1 MVDFKSIVI
10 PEEIII
16 VENSSDQCYVV
27 LSDKL
32 DMLES
37 ARSWADGLYYGLLNM
52 V

>member
-16 VENSSDQCYVV
+16 VENSSGQGYVV

-37 ARSWADGLYYGLLNM
+37 ARS
-52 V
+52 